1 MKLEIFTDGAARGN
15 PGPAAIGVVVF
26 NEEKT
31 VIEEYKECIG
41 DTTNNTAEYKALI
54 AGLKVAKKYVP
65 CSISFRLD
73 SDLVVHQ
80 MNGQWRVRDEN
91 LAVLFGQAKALLSD
105 FEKVEFKYVPRE
117 QNKLADKLANQALDS
132 AGK

>member
-15 PGPAAIGVVVF
+15 PGPAGIGVVIY
-26 NEEKT
+26 NEEKI
-31 VIEEYKECIG
+31 VVEEYKEYIG
-41 DTTNNTAEYKALI
+41 DTTNNTAEYRALI
-54 AGLKVAKKYVP
+54 AGLKAAKKYVP
-65 CSISFRLD
+65 CSLNFCLD
-73 SDLVVHQ
+73 SELVVRQ

-91 LAVLFGQAKALLSD
+91 LAGLFGQAKAMLTD

-117 QNKLADKLANQALDS
+117 QNKLADRLANQALNI